1 LASPFHLVNRYVS
14 IVAQTL
20 NSVTTWE
27 LTCIDGGFL
36 QWGSP
41 NGLDLRA
48 LLSESPVRCI
58 VVAPAYRLNVFGF
71 LASKELLDSCPDYD
85 VNLGFWD
92 QRLALQWT
100 FENASYF
107 GGDPGNVTVGG
118 YSAGSHS
125 VFHQLSY
132 DLGLPDSKGVVKRVM
147 MLSNGPGMQPKSLE
161 EVQEQFDE
169 LLKALG
175 IPPESSLAEKLEKL
189 RSLAPR
195 MIIEA
200 SNTIKHHQ
208 FRAVT
213 DGSFVRHGLLEELS
227 NGVYAQRMK
236 RRNVQLMIGECS
248 DEHFVYGLW
257 RPPKPGYDN
266 ILHRLEADY
275 PRESCKVLMSHYFPN
290 RKLPSKYESWQ
301 AAFGH
306 IYADVQIHALRRGMV
321 NELIK
326 HGAGDLIHRYRIE
339 WRAQC
344 VDKELPE
351 HFGVTHGSDMAIW
364 FWGNGSSLTEEEKSI
379 AKKVFH
385 DPLSKYLKG
394 EEMEWGTQHAMQ
406 LRTLKPDGGVI
417 IEEDTR
423 LDEGLKLWDVL
434 KKVGAT
440 GDWKEAAR
448 L

>member
-1 LASPFHLVNRYVS
+1 LTHL
-14 IVAQTL
+14 
-20 NSVTTWE
+20 
-27 LTCIDGGFL
+27 DGGFL

-41 NGLDLRA
+41 NGIDLRA

-71 LASKELLDSCPDYD
+71 LASKELLDSCPDFN

-92 QRLALQWT
+92 QLMALQWT
-100 FENASYF
+100 FENVSYF
-107 GGDPGNVTVGG
+107 GGDASNITVGG

-132 DLGLPDSKGVVKRVM
+132 DLALPDEKAVVKRAM

-161 EVQEQFDE
+161 EVQSQFDE
-169 LLKALG
+169 LLKVLNIAPG
-175 IPPESSLAEKLEKL
+175 SSPAEKLEKL
-189 RSLAPR
+189 RSLSPR
-195 MIIEA
+195 TVVEA
-200 SNTIKHHQ
+200 SNKIKIHQ

-227 NGVYAQRMK
+227 NGVYAARMK
-236 RRNVQLMIGECS
+236 RRNVKLMIGECS

-257 RPPKPGYDN
+257 RTPKPGYDN
-266 ILHRLEADY
+266 MLYRLEADY
-275 PRESCKVLMSHYFPN
+275 PREACRILMSHYFPHH
-290 RKLPSKYESWQ
+290 KLPSKYKSWQ

-306 IYADVQIHALRRGMV
+306 IYADVQIHALRRGMIH
-321 NELIK
+321 ELAQ
-326 HGAGDLIHRYRIE
+326 HGAGDFIHRYRIE

-344 VDKELPE
+344 VDKELPK

-364 FWGNGSSLTEEEKSI
+364 FWGNGNDLTGEEKRI
-379 AKKVFH
+379 ATKVFH
-385 DPLSKYLKG
+385 NPLMKYLKG

-406 LRTLKPDGGVI
+406 LRTLKSDGSVT

-423 LDEGLKLWDVL
+423 LDEGLKLWEAL
-434 KKVGAT
+434 KGVGAT
-440 GDWKEAAR
+440 GDRKEAAR